1 LTHTSTLLL
10 CLKTGTL
17 CLTQGSGRW
26 CQKSRRK
33 EILCRLFEIKNK
45 EKAKGS
51 SGGISVATFYV
62 FRKPDGIYRFRFVNI
77 SLRMPVTV
85 FSDDEIK
92 FSRPQVVD
100 ITRSPTPH
108 VIINAHLKF
117 RDWSPLPS
125 DPPTPAIIN
134 DIRKIWGVWNSIP
147 PTAEYTSYGRRNHA
161 DHSSLGP
168 RSETR
173 RRSRSRKRSD
183 RDDAG
188 SSRDSRASKRE
199 RRSHGAD
206 DGDVREDRQ
215 PTDATP
221 SFELS
226 SSNESCRNF
235 SDFDY
240 TGGIQT
246 WRDTLA
252 HGETPSPPDIGF
264 GDYEA
269 VDLGIGS
276 PKVTGYKG
284 WEPG

>member
-1 LTHTSTLLL
+1 VWPHFTSFANPTASIVFVLSILVCECLLPSL
-10 CLKTGTL
+10 AMM
-17 CLTQGSGRW
+17 
-26 CQKSRRK
+26 KSSFLGLRS
-33 EILCRLFEIKNK
+33 L
-45 EKAKGS
+45 
-51 SGGISVATFYV
+51 IS
-62 FRKPDGIYRFRFVNI
+62 
-77 SLRMPVTV
+77 
-85 FSDDEIK
+85 
-92 FSRPQVVD
+92 
-100 ITRSPTPH
+100 H
-108 VIINAHLKF
+108 VHPLHFIINAHLKF

-134 DIRKIWGVWNSIP
+134 DIRKIWGVWHSIP
-147 PTAEYTSYGRRNHA
+147 PTAEYTTYGRRNHA

-168 RSETR
+168 RSEAR

-215 PTDATP
+215 LTDATT